1 MIILFGLAGSG
12 KSTQGKIL
20 AEKMGM
26 EWLSVG
32 QVLRNTGEFDEI
44 LRAGELVDDDKVI
57 ELIDK
62 EIRKVRESGREVILV
77 GFQRDFYKAKW
88 VGKNIANDISTAIFL
103 NVPKEELLKRINDR
117 GRADDTEEAIKRRF
131 KIVEEN
137 IRGILEILGKA
148 GVRIEEVS
156 GVGTIEEV
164 TERLIKVG
172 FEE

>member
-57 ELIDK
+57 ELMDK
-62 EIRKVRESGREVILV
+62 EIRKVRESGREVILD
-77 GFQRDFYKAKW
+77 GFPRDIYQAKW